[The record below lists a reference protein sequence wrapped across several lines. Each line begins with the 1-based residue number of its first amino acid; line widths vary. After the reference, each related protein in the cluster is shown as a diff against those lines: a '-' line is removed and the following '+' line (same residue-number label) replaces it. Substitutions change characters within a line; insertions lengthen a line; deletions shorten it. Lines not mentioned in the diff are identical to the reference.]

1 MTTETIGTAPTT
13 SEPPTPIWQRSLQ
26 LAMNATWT
34 AIGVP
39 SAAAEPFHA
48 GQTTWGRTG
57 DYVGEVH
64 YLLLAPLLEIAAAY
78 DVPVTEVP
86 AAGGGTTYKVVVPV
100 DGIDVHIWTTDPA
113 DATTAVT
120 A

>member
-1 MTTETIGTAPTT
+1 MSTETIGTNPQPALAPT
-13 SEPPTPIWQRSLQ
+13 WQSGLQ
-26 LAMNATWT
+26 LAMNATWK

-39 SAAAEPFHA
+39 SAAEPFHA

-64 YLLLAPLLEIAAAY
+64 YLLLAPLLEIASAY
-78 DVPVTEVP
+78 DVPVAEVP